1 MDIRTNSFCAS
12 GFHLPNGSYVT
23 FGGNDA
29 VTTGGVAGSQKN
41 PDGATGAWDSLFQ
54 DFDGR
59 RSIRILN
66 PCKISDNLVSGNC
79 AWFDQPDQL
88 SMKKQRW
95 YSGAEATAEGRIV
108 IIGGMVT
115 GGYINRFVPNVDPA
129 TERGA
134 AEPTYEYFPAMDG
147 DPKVLDFVVKT
158 SGLNTYPHTFLM
170 PSGRMLLQANL
181 STGRLFVTLFI
192 LELTTIT
199 TIALWDHV
207 NNQEFPLPDMPNG
220 VIRVYPA
227 SGATAMLPLTPANN
241 WTPTILFCGGSAMAD
256 ADWGS
261 YGGPRTGFETWNFPA
276 SKDCQRLTPEPLDG
290 SQPHYEPDDDML
302 EPRTL
307 SQFIILPNGKLLLIN
322 GGLNGTGGYLGTGT
336 PYGMS
341 LAAGP
346 VLTPVIYD
354 PNAPKG
360 SRWSNQGLSP
370 SNIPRLYHSTAMLL
384 PDGSVMVAGS
394 NPNADVNLTA
404 FFPTEYR
411 SDIFY
416 PPYFSAAVRPKPQ
429 NLPQTLSYGGPY
441 FDILIGNDSFT
452 GDANNA
458 ADATVVN
465 LVRGGFT
472 THAMNMG
479 QRFMQLNNTY
489 TVNQNGSITLHVSQ
503 PPPNP
508 NILQPGPALL
518 FVCINGIPSTGKF
531 VIVGNGI
538 IGSQP
543 TAAVSQLPP
552 NSHSSG
558 SAPGPGTTDGPV
570 TTGQKDSKRTPLI
583 AGIVSAA
590 FVLVSI
596 GVVIG
601 IFLIRRRR
609 RPAVALPEKPPFV
622 FQDSTPT
629 DVAPPYPG
637 GRQSDA
643 FSLLH
648 NRGFSGDS
656 NDAMDIPTNLLP
668 PQLPYRDDTGSRPPS
683 AFDPYLG
690 YNDVVQPADSM
701 TNVHVGFSVGTGS
714 GTESPISGP
723 PRGSYIELP
732 STPLRQ
738 TARQTPS
745 PHPPSR
751 EGSPQPVPNGPPR
764 GSYVELPTTPLQQTV
779 RQTPSPRPPSREGS
793 LQPVLNG
800 PPRGSYVELP
810 STLLRQT
817 PSPHPPSREGTPQPV
832 PSVHE

>member
-29 VTTGGVAGSQKN
+29 VTTNGVAGSQKN
-41 PDGATGAWDSLFQ
+41 PDGTGAWDSLFQ

-66 PCKISDNLVSGNC
+66 PCKISDNLVSGTC

-115 GGYINRFVPNVDPA
+115 GGYINRYLPNDDPA

-134 AEPTYEYFPAMDG
+134 AEPTYEYYPAIDG
-147 DPKVLDFVVKT
+147 DLKVLNFVVKT

-181 STGRLFVTLFI
+181 STGGSFPTLFVS
-192 LELTTIT
+192 ELTTIL

-241 WTPTILFCGGSAMAD
+241 WTPTILFCGGSAIAD
-256 ADWGS
+256 ADWGN
-261 YGGPRTGFETWNFPA
+261 YGGPRPGFETWNFPA

-290 SQPHYEPDDDML
+290 SQPLYEQDDNML
-302 EPRTL
+302 ESRTL

-322 GGLNGTGGYLGTGT
+322 GGQNGTGGYLGSGT
-336 PYGMS
+336 PFGQS

-360 SRWSNQGLSP
+360 SRWSNQGLLP
-370 SNIPRLYHSTAMLL
+370 SKIPRLYHSTAMLL

-404 FFPTEYR
+404 VFSTEYR
-411 SDIFY
+411 ADIFY
-416 PPYFSAAVRPKPQ
+416 PPYFSAAVRPNPQ
-429 NLPQTLSYGGPY
+429 NLPKTLSYGGPY

-489 TVNQNGSITLHVSQ
+489 TVQNGSIILHVSQ

-518 FVCINGIPSTGKF
+518 FVCINGIPSIGKL
-531 VIVGNGI
+531 VIVGNGL
-538 IGSQP
+538 IGPQP

-552 NSHSSG
+552 SLHSTG
-558 SAPGPGTTDGPV
+558 PGPGSGPATDNGPD
-570 TTGQKDSKRTPLI
+570 TTGQKDSKRIPLI
-583 AGIVSAA
+583 AGIASAA
-590 FVLVSI
+590 FVLASI

-601 IFLIRRRR
+601 IFLIRKRRS
-609 RPAVALPEKPPFV
+609 AIALPEKPPF
-622 FQDSTPT
+622 DLTPT
-629 DVAPPYPG
+629 DPEAPPLYRHDSKP
-637 GRQSDA
+637 RESAA
-643 FSLLH
+643 FSLLD
-648 NRGFSGDS
+648 RRESSGDS
-656 NDAMDIPTNLLP
+656 NDAMDIPPNLLP
-668 PQLPYRDDTGSRPPS
+668 PQLPYRDDTGSNPSRPS
-683 AFDPYLG
+683 STFDPYLG
-690 YNDVVQPADSM
+690 YGDAVQPADSM
-701 TNVHVGFSVGTGS
+701 TNINVGFSVGTVSGS
-714 GTESPISGP
+714 ESPATGQP
-723 PRGSYIELP
+723 ARGSYIELP

-738 TARQTPS
+738 TSS

-751 EGSPQPVPNGPPR
+751 EGSPP
-764 GSYVELPTTPLQQTV
+764 
-779 RQTPSPRPPSREGS
+779 
-793 LQPVLNG
+793 
-800 PPRGSYVELP
+800 
-810 STLLRQT
+810 
-817 PSPHPPSREGTPQPV
+817 PV
-832 PSVHE
+832 PSIHD